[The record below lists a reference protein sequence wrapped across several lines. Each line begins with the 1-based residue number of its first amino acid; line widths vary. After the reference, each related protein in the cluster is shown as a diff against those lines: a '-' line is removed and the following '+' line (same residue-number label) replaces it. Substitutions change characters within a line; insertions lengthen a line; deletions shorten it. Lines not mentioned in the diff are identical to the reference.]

1 MLHSNSEIDSE
12 IPEDTLAYA
21 RQQGSYFYYDSM
33 ELKFRTNVSG
43 MEDYFYST
51 LDNRLSRLG
60 RRASLMV
67 AVNTDLEQPDEF
79 AEARTEYN
87 SLHPWALVSIVSL
100 VVSLFGWVI
109 VLVYLTM
116 AAGHGEE
123 DDLIHLNIFDK
134 IKTELFFT
142 VFVMLTVALIAMTLS
157 VSEGNWGI
165 PGMLVMAGVGAFMY
179 DALFILFYLSMVR
192 RVKAGVLWEYS
203 FLRWFGKN
211 MRRVLGTWKCS
222 VRSITLYGF
231 SALLFLSLAYG
242 SFAKKSVLAIT
253 FLLIVLG
260 AGAIC
265 TPGCRGIDRRSWKG

>member
-1 MLHSNSEIDSE
+1 
-12 IPEDTLAYA
+12 
-21 RQQGSYFYYDSM
+21 
-33 ELKFRTNVSG
+33 
-43 MEDYFYST
+43 
-51 LDNRLSRLG
+51 
-60 RRASLMV
+60 MV

-142 VFVMLTVALIAMTLS
+142 DVCNADGGIDRNDAFRFGGKL
-157 VSEGNWGI
+157 GI

-222 VRSITLYGF
+222 VRSIT
-231 SALLFLSLAYG
+231 A
-242 SFAKKSVLAIT
+242 VR
-253 FLLIVLG
+253 V
-260 AGAIC
+260 
-265 TPGCRGIDRRSWKG
+265 